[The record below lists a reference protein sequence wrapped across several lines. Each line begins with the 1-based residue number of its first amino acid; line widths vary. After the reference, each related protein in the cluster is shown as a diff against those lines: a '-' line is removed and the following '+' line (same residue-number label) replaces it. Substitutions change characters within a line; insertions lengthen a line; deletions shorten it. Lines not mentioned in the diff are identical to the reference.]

1 MSALI
6 VIRPAALALLNQRCA
21 AAISVAPH
29 LAAVVEQVLLPVRT
43 LQALADLAVPA
54 LGDDPP
60 AAERLR
66 LLLAAVAT
74 PFEIDHDAAQQALG
88 TPKKLAPA
96 MVDASAADTGFV
108 WPDEALV
115 DLGAVVILGLACIRA
130 GAPLGLGSSLLGTLS
145 GLVLATSPAEAVLRW
160 LRLATDDA
168 HFTTFLATFSDTTA
182 GRTGLYRTFARQLL
196 VDQGERARWRC
207 ILALFGKKGLQA
219 DARTQQ
225 GWIAA
230 HADGL
235 QSLHAEAGDDRYRL
249 GGNFPPRTASTAS
262 GSLAV
267 AVVGR
272 RGVLPERQWAEVLEW
287 TDLNIL
293 MRISGGIAGGWV
305 GFSSSG
311 LVDSANKLRLGLR
324 ERWRTPPVP
333 GLEDVPVEL
342 IPLIPA
348 IPRPPR
354 VLTAPPLQIIAVTQ
368 EGVDG
373 PPSWR
378 VAPGERVRVVVSIS
392 SGGQPAWAWIDG
404 ASTARS
410 RVEKDRIVLTVPA
423 GLGKPGARVT
433 VKLAEAPEAE
443 AVDEQ
448 SIGPI
453 QRLPVQRVVLILPTL
468 VAGNDTDDVDDAVL
482 TPRRADA
489 ALAAAARR
497 TGVIIQRQWLPA
509 IDDDLAVLYGPV
521 NPQDGRLGGILSALQ
536 RTAVC
541 TPGAEDA
548 LWLALLPGDD
558 AWQRHQPATAAALVA
573 VATVAGL
580 DELLASVLESGE
592 APMAEPQEVLR
603 LAGSVDRQGGIAWQ
617 SVRQESR
624 RLPALRASQASAPL
638 HHPSLIAAV
647 LDAQGRVIHEQP
659 LLSVAPLADDHLALL
674 IPLPT
679 AAVAVEI
686 RQRFTTAV
694 VSDHDVTVA
703 RVVRP
708 TSSLQLSAS
717 LDGDRVQW
725 QVSQADGLP
734 EFLTLEAA
742 LAAPQQLGR
751 TDVDQ
756 PAPES
761 SWTILERWSACCGEQ
776 RQPQWS
782 RYVLRGVTALRLVG
796 DDGWHSVA
804 VNLSG
809 PPPKSAERLRIRR
822 MADGRLWADGAGT
835 PAWSAA
841 GVAVGGQR
849 LLSVEQPGKVEL
861 RMRSGSRTVR
871 DHLAIALT
879 DMGVFDG

>member
-6 VIRPAALALLNQRCA
+6 VIRPAALALLTQRCA
-21 AAISVAPH
+21 VAMSVAPH
-29 LAAVVEQVLLPVRT
+29 LAAVVERVLLPART

-54 LGDDPP
+54 LGDDPSAP
-60 AAERLR
+60 ERLR

-74 PFEIDHDAAQQALG
+74 PFEIDHAAAQQALG
-88 TPKKLAPA
+88 TPKGLAPSL
-96 MVDASAADTGFV
+96 VDASAADAGFI
-108 WPDEALV
+108 WPAEALV

-160 LRLATDDA
+160 LRLTTTDT
-168 HFTTFLATFSDTTA
+168 HFVNFLETFSDIAA
-182 GRTGLYRTFARQLL
+182 GRNGLYRTFARHLL

-219 DARTQQ
+219 DARNQQ

-249 GGNFPPRTASTAS
+249 GGNFPPPSASTSA
-262 GSLAV
+262 GLLAV

-272 RGVLPERQWAEVLEW
+272 RGVLPERLWAEVLEW

-293 MRISGGIAGGWV
+293 VRIPGGIAGGWV

-311 LVDSANKLRLGLR
+311 LVDSANTLRLGLR
-324 ERWRTPPVP
+324 QRWHTPSVP

-342 IPLIPA
+342 IPLIPP

-378 VAPGERVRVVVSIS
+378 VAPGERLRVVVNIS
-392 SGGQPAWAWIDG
+392 SGGQPAWAWIEG

-410 RVEKDRIVLTVPA
+410 RIEKDRIVFTVPA
-423 GLGKPGARVT
+423 GLGNPGARVT
-433 VKLAEAPEAE
+433 VKLAEDPETE

-468 VAGNDTDDVDDAVL
+468 VIGNDTDEVDDEVL

-497 TGVIIQRQWLPA
+497 TGLIIQRQWLPTVA
-509 IDDDLAVLYGPV
+509 DDLAVLYGPV
-521 NPQDGRLGGILSALQ
+521 NPQDGRLDGILSALQ

-558 AWQRHQPATAAALVA
+558 AWQRHQSATAAALVA
-573 VATVAGL
+573 VSTVAGL
-580 DELLASVLESGE
+580 DKLLASVLETAN
-592 APMAEPQEVLR
+592 APMSDPQEVLR

-624 RLPALRASQASAPL
+624 RLPAQRASPANAPL
-638 HHPSLIAAV
+638 HHPSLIAVV
-647 LDAQGRVIHEQP
+647 LDAQGHVIHEQP
-659 LLSVAPLADDHLALL
+659 LLSVAPVTDDHLALL
-674 IPLPT
+674 IPLAM

-708 TSSLQLSAS
+708 TSSLQLSAK
-717 LDGDRVQW
+717 LAGDRVQW

-742 LAAPQQLGR
+742 LAAPQQLGW
-751 TDVDQ
+751 TEVNQ

-761 SWTILERWSACCGEQ
+761 SWTKLEGWSAGCEEQ
-776 RQPQWS
+776 HQPQWS
-782 RYVLRGVTALRLVG
+782 RYALRGVLELRLVA

-804 VNLSG
+804 VKLSG
-809 PPPKSAERLRIRR
+809 PPPKPAATLRIRR

-835 PAWSAA
+835 PAWSAG

-861 RMRSGSRTVR
+861 RMGRGSRTVR
-871 DHLAIALT
+871 DHLAIALS
-879 DMGVFDG
+879 DMGV